1 MVLIILLLLF
11 HTGHGVDYPTTTVPH
26 WSWCSLSSYYCSTL
40 DMVLIILL
48 LLFHTGHGVDYPTTT
63 VPYWTWC

>member
-11 HTGHGVDYPTTTVPH
+11 HIGHGVDYPTTVP
-26 WSWCSLSSYYCSTL
+26 TL

>member
-11 HTGHGVDYPTTTVPH
+11 HTGHGVDYPTTTVP
-26 WSWCSLSSYYCSTL
+26 LL
-40 DMVLIILL
+40 DMVLIIL

-63 VPYWTWC
+63 VPHWSWC

>member
-11 HTGHGVDYPTTTVPH
+11 HTGHGVDYPTTTVP
-26 WSWCSLSSYYCSTL
+26 TL

-48 LLFHTGHGVDYPTTT
+48 LLFHTGHGVDYPTT
-63 VPYWTWC
+63 VPHWTWC

>member
-11 HTGHGVDYPTTTVPH
+11 HTGHGVDYPTTTVP
-26 WSWCSLSSYYCSTL
+26 TL

>member
-11 HTGHGVDYPTTTVPH
+11 HTRHGVDYPTTN
-26 WSWCSLSSYYCSTL
+26 CSIL
-40 DMVLIILL
+40 DMVLMILL

-63 VPYWTWC
+63 VPY